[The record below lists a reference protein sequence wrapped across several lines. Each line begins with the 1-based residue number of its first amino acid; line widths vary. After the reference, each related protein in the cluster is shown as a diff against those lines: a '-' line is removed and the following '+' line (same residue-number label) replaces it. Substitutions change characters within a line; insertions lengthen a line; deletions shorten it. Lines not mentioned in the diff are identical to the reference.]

1 MSRNALVHRNVN
13 AQKSWPQCAELMETH
28 MKMHAKLPAA
38 IQILLVRE
46 NVPVKLANVQKSQY
60 PVLVMELSSPFN
72 VN

>member
-1 MSRNALVHRNVN
+1 
-13 AQKSWPQCAELMETH
+13 